1 MDIKSLKNK
10 ILQLAIQGKLVP
22 QDENDESASVLLE
35 NIKAEKEQLIK
46 DKVIKK
52 EKPLPEISEE
62 EIPFKIPSNWKW
74 ARLVELSKNCEVPFA
89 DGPFGSNLKSIHYTD
104 NPEVRI
110 IQLSNIGEDGWRDSN
125 VRYTT
130 FKHAETIKRSMVECG
145 DLVIAKMMPA
155 GRTIEVP
162 DIEKAY
168 VLSSD
173 AVKFVPHPKLD
184 KKYLLYTIN
193 STVFKKQINSQV
205 QGTTRVRTSL
215 TKLKGYLVPVPPIE
229 EQKRIVAKLDELFKL
244 IDKLDNNKQ
253 ELLENISNTR
263 NKVLQLAIQGK
274 LVEQC
279 ENDEPASV
287 LLERIKA
294 EKEQLIKDK
303 VIKKEKPLPEI
314 SEEEKSFDLPKGWE
328 WCRLGE
334 ISIKITDGS
343 HNPPKGE
350 DGITDYMM
358 LSSQNINQNTLV
370 NLEKTRYLSEE
381 NYNIENKR
389 TQIKIGDILLTIVGT
404 IGRSCIYNGSLNIT
418 LQRSVAVVDTKYCNR
433 YLKYLFDSPLIQKY
447 FSENSSGTAQKGIYL
462 NQLKQTILP
471 LPPLEEQKRIVAK
484 VDLIMNYLDKLQ
496 QEIESQ
502 EVILEDI
509 LK

>member
-1 MDIKSLKNK
+1 
-10 ILQLAIQGKLVP
+10 
-22 QDENDESASVLLE
+22 
-35 NIKAEKEQLIK
+35 
-46 DKVIKK
+46 
-52 EKPLPEISEE
+52 
-62 EIPFKIPSNWKW
+62 
-74 ARLVELSKNCEVPFA
+74 
-89 DGPFGSNLKSIHYTD
+89 
-104 NPEVRI
+104 
-110 IQLSNIGEDGWRDSN
+110 
-125 VRYTT
+125 
-130 FKHAETIKRSMVECG
+130 
-145 DLVIAKMMPA
+145 
-155 GRTIEVP
+155 
-162 DIEKAY
+162 
-168 VLSSD
+168 
-173 AVKFVPHPKLD
+173 
-184 KKYLLYTIN
+184 
-193 STVFKKQINSQV
+193 
-205 QGTTRVRTSL
+205 
-215 TKLKGYLVPVPPIE
+215 
-229 EQKRIVAKLDELFKL
+229 
-244 IDKLDNNKQ
+244 
-253 ELLENISNTR
+253 
-263 NKVLQLAIQGK
+263 
-274 LVEQC
+274 
-279 ENDEPASV
+279 V

-471 LPPLEEQKRIVAK
+471 LPPLEEQKRIVEK
-484 VDLIMNYLDKLQ
+484 VDIIMNYLDSLQ